1 MNTEWRLSLDQ
12 RATINYPKTQLSSSY
27 HTFAVSHTFRT
38 WHSFIIHP
46 KKATIASSLPSTT
59 LPGVFTCTYP
69 QFQRQHRWK
78 SFPSTR
84 SASSFTHSEHFHV
97 FGPQWQK
104 GQKCAYK
111 RASLLKAT
119 CICRDGRLEAANNF
133 RSAPNSELRRYW
145 SAETGTASA
154 GGMFHVFFS
163 SRKNNKN
170 VLVGAVVS
178 IRHKHNRSELLAAF
192 NSRKTWRAVIR

>member
-1 MNTEWRLSLDQ
+1 MNTEWRLSFDQ
-12 RATINYPKTQLSSSY
+12 RATINHPKTQLLTSSY

-46 KKATIASSLPSTT
+46 EKATIASSLPSTT
-59 LPGVFTCTYP
+59 LPGVFTCSYP

-145 SAETGTASA
+145 SLLLQVACFT
-154 GGMFHVFFS
+154 FFS